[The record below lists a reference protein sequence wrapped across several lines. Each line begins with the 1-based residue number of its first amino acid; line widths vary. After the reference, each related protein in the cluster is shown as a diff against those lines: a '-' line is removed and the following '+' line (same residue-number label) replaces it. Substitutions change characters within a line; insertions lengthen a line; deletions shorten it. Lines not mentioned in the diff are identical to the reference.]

1 MDRALPNTIQQQRQ
15 RKKWWIAIASVA
27 AVLALMWMLRSLL
40 ANSVDES
47 RILTAIAENGPM
59 ESTLTASG
67 EVSPEFEQ
75 VITSAIRA
83 DIQEVILGIGSVVEP
98 NMQVLSLD
106 KAFALLDYQKLRQ
119 EWELKE
125 NGIKK
130 LRLELKK
137 QSFQLL
143 IADSTQQLDILQL
156 ETQLEDAKRLKNI
169 GGGTQES
176 ISLIETKLQKAR
188 LEKRKL
194 EFNLS
199 IEQQQT
205 QTKVRELELQ
215 SQIQASAL
223 KAMEEKLKRANVV
236 AKRAGVITWVN
247 ENIGT
252 TVNEGDILA
261 RIADL
266 SSFKIIATCSN
277 IYADRIRLGMEASI
291 PLNQEERIQGKIV
304 NIRPTAEN
312 NTMTFDIQLSE
323 RNHAL
328 LRPNLKVDIH
338 IITASKGEAV
348 RVANGPA
355 FNGKASQDLFVVEN
369 GIAIRRKVEVGM
381 VNFDYVE
388 IEKGIQA
395 GETVIISDMERYE
408 HVSEIKIR

>member
-15 RKKWWIAIASVA
+15 RKKWWIALAVIAL
-27 AVLALMWMLRSLL
+27 VLASLWMLRSAL
-40 ANSVDES
+40 ANSVEKS
-47 RILTAIAENGPM
+47 RILTAVAEQGPM
-59 ESTLTASG
+59 QSTLTASG

-75 VITSAIRA
+75 VITSSIRA
-83 DIQEVILGIGSVVEP
+83 DIQKVILGVGAEVEP
-98 NMQVLSLD
+98 NKQILALD
-106 KAFALLDYQKLRQ
+106 KAFALIDYQKLRQ

-125 NGIKK
+125 NGIEK

-143 IADSTQQLDILQL
+143 IADSTQRLDILQL
-156 ETQLEDAKRLKNI
+156 EAQLEDARRLKDI

-176 ISLIETKLQKAR
+176 ISLIETKLEKAR

-199 IEQQQT
+199 IEKE
-205 QTKVRELELQ
+205 QTKTKLRELELQ
-215 SQIQASAL
+215 LQIQASEL
-223 KAMEEKLKRANVV
+223 KAMQEKLKRADVI

-252 TVNEGDILA
+252 TVNEGEILA

-266 SSFKIIATCSN
+266 SSFKVVATCSN
-277 IYADRIRLGMEASI
+277 IYADRISLGMEASI
-291 PLNQEERIQGKIV
+291 HLNQEERIQGKII

-312 NTMTFDIQLSE
+312 NTLTFDIQLAE
-323 RNHAL
+323 RNHEL
-328 LRPNLKVDIH
+328 LRPNLKADVH
-338 IITASKGEAV
+338 LITASKGAAI

-355 FNGKASQDLFVVEN
+355 FNGKASQYLYVVK
-369 GIAIRRKVEVGM
+369 GDMAVRRKVQVGM
-381 VNFDYVE
+381 VNFDFVE
-388 IEKGIQA
+388 IEEGIQA

-408 HVSEIKIR
+408 HVTEIKIR